1 MADIPSTRAS
11 LLVRLN
17 DRADDSA
24 WREFV
29 ALYAPIVYRFARR
42 HGLQDADAADLAQD
56 VLRGVMGSIG
66 GFDPARGLFR
76 SWLFTVVHRRLYDFV
91 QQRKRSPVPASDNA
105 TMQMLAEMPASDDQ
119 AAWEGEWERQLF
131 ALAAERVKPECTAAT
146 WQAFWMT
153 AVEGVSGA
161 DVAAS
166 LGISVASVYLAKS
179 RVMAKLKAEIRQL
192 QAE

>member
-42 HGLQDADAADLAQD
+42 HGLQDADAADLAQE
-56 VLRGVMGSIG
+56 VLRGVIGSIG
-66 GFDPARGLFR
+66 SFDPARGLFR
-76 SWLFTVVHRRLYDFV
+76 SWLFTVVHRRLVDYLH
-91 QQRKRSPVPASDNA
+91 QRKRAPVPASDNA
-105 TMQMLAEMPASDDQ
+105 TMQMLAETPAPDEQ
-119 AAWEGEWERQLF
+119 VAWDAEWERQLF